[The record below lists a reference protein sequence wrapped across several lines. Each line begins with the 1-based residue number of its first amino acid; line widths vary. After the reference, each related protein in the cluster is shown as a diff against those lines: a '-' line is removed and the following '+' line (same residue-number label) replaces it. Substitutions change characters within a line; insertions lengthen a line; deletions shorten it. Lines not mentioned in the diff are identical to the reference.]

1 MENLTITNGEIVRI
15 QSLGLIYNL
24 EPQKYDTLVLIRKTH
39 DPTTVL
45 LPLLM
50 TIITMNDSWIFEQQ
64 FFSPQM

>member
-15 QSLGLIYNL
+15 QSLGLIYNP

-39 DPTTVL
+39 HPTTGL